1 MTIDF
6 HHFSITQR
14 ANIDEIM
21 KVIFKT
27 ERQAKVGSLIL
38 KKILENGVYSQ
49 ERAWQFGLYEEDMR
63 KVLTE
68 SKVSRPT
75 FFKVLKRLRF
85 IGLVNKQYRFYYLG
99 GEFPNALR
107 RLERAIRIIL
117 KPKLKRIRMNKKEW
131 EESQYT

>member
-27 ERQAKVGSLIL
+27 EKQAKVGSLIL
-38 KKILENGVYSQ
+38 KNILKDGVYSQ
-49 ERAWQFGLYEEDMR
+49 DRTWQFGLYEADMR
-63 KVLTE
+63 KVLVE

-75 FFKVLKRLRF
+75 FFKVMKRLRF
-85 IGLVNKQYRFYYLG
+85 IGFVNKQYRFYYLG
-99 GEFPNALR
+99 TEFPNALR

-117 KPKLKRIRMNKKEW
+117 KPKLKRIRMDKKEW
-131 EESQYT
+131 EESQYI

>member
-1 MTIDF
+1 MTIAF

-21 KVIFKT
+21 RIILKT
-27 ERQAKVGSLIL
+27 EKQAKVGSLIL
-38 KKILENGVYSQ
+38 KKILEDGVYSQ
-49 ERAWQFGLYEEDMR
+49 ERTWQFGLYEADMR

-99 GEFPNALR
+99 TEFPNALR
-107 RLERAIRIIL
+107 RLERAIRTIL
-117 KPKLKRIRMNKKEW
+117 KPKLKRIRMDKREW
-131 EESQYT
+131 EESQYV

>member
-6 HHFSITQR
+6 HHFTITQR

-21 KVIFKT
+21 KVVFKS
-27 ERQAKVGSLIL
+27 EKQAKVGSLIL
-38 KKILENGVYSQ
+38 KKMLEKGVYSQ
-49 ERAWQFGLYEEDMR
+49 ERTWQFGLYEADMR
-63 KVLTE
+63 KVLAE

-99 GEFPNALR
+99 TEFPNALR

-117 KPKLKRIRMNKKEW
+117 KPKLKRIRMDRKGW
-131 EESQYT
+131 EESQYI

>member
-6 HHFSITQR
+6 HHFAITQR

-21 KVIFKT
+21 RVVFKT
-27 ERQAKVGSLIL
+27 ETQAKVGSLIL
-38 KKILENGVYSQ
+38 KKILKNGIYSQ
-49 ERAWQFGLYEEDMR
+49 ERTWQFGLYEADMR
-63 KVLTE
+63 KVLAE

-99 GEFPNALR
+99 TEFPNALR
-107 RLERAIRIIL
+107 RLGRAVRTIL
-117 KPKLKRIRMNKKEW
+117 KPKLKRIRIEKKEW
-131 EESQYT
+131 EESQYI